1 MFFKNKIRLCFVGNP
16 NVGKST
22 LINRILGMNKLKT
35 DSKPGTTKNII
46 ETTLNWKNK
55 ELTFIDTAGVFKK
68 KNIDFNVLVKAMR
81 TCDIV
86 IVILEATIQKLD
98 RLHKRLISHSLT
110 NGKGLIII
118 FNKWDLIINK
128 RKVKRRLLHFLKFAS
143 NQIDES
149 KIFFISAL
157 RDIKFNKILNFS
169 FNINNNL
176 HKRIS
181 TVELN
186 KWLHKIV
193 KLNSPSRI
201 KGKEVKFKY
210 ITQIKQQ
217 PPTFSIFANR
227 PKKISL
233 TYKRFLEKELRL
245 NFNFKNIPVFIKF
258 SSTKNPYLKKK

>member
-1 MFFKNKIRLCFVGNP
+1 MFFKDKIRLCFVGNP

-22 LINRILGMNKLKT
+22 LINRILGINKLKT
-35 DSKPGTTKNII
+35 DSNPGTTKKII

-55 ELTFIDTAGVFKK
+55 EFTFIDTAGVFKK
-68 KNIDFNVLVKAMR
+68 KNIDFNVLVKTMK

-86 IVILEATIQKLD
+86 IVILEATIEKLD
-98 RLHKRLISHSLT
+98 RLYKRLINHSLT

-128 RKVKRRLLHFLKFAS
+128 RKVKRRLIHFLKFAS

-169 FNINNNL
+169 FNISKNL
-176 HKRIS
+176 NKKIS
-181 TVELN
+181 TVKLN
-186 KWLHKIV
+186 KWLHKII
-193 KLNSPSRI
+193 KLNSPSKI
-201 KGKEVKFKY
+201 KGKDVKFKY

-217 PPTFSIFANR
+217 PPIFSVFVNR
-227 PKKISL
+227 PKKINL

-245 NFNFKNIPVFIKF
+245 NFNFKNVPVFIKF
-258 SSTKNPYLKKK
+258 SSTKNPYLKK